1 MTVKA
6 QRTILIKWVRSG
18 IGFTRRQKGMVRSL
32 GLRRLNQIV
41 ERVDSP
47 QVRGLVARIP
57 HLVEIVDAAPRPP
70 AWAKVA
76 EYTLLPKE
84 VAPPEPAAEREA
96 VAPAQEGIA
105 APQPVAEAPEEATSK
120 VSQEA
125 PAAPK
130 EARPAKAAE
139 AAKSVKAVAE
149 KGKTAKKGEK
159 EKAKPAERSAKPS
172 KGSKK

>member
-1 MTVKA
+1 MTEKA

-57 HLVEIVDAAPRPP
+57 HLVEIVDSAPRPP
-70 AWAKVA
+70 AWSRVA

-84 VAPPEPAAEREA
+84 VVPPEPAAEPEA
-96 VAPAQEGIA
+96 VAPAQEEIA
-105 APQPVAEAPEEATSK
+105 PPQPVAEAPEEAIAK

-139 AAKSVKAVAE
+139 AAKSVKAVAA

-159 EKAKPAERSAKPS
+159 KKAKPVERSAKPS